1 MVNLL
6 KRALHKAVYLLI
18 YILRIDVIG
27 EKLIFG
33 YHQAKIKRLSKKF
46 RKAGPGLKIGRHF
59 SVHNPQYISIGDN
72 FRALE
77 RFRIET
83 FDLLYDQRFTPEL
96 TIGNDVIFNTD
107 CHIGCTHKV
116 SIGNN
121 VLFASRIYI
130 SDHAHG
136 EINAEALKTTPANRP
151 LVSAGPVIIEDNV
164 WVGEGVCILP
174 GVTIGKNAIIGA
186 NAVVTK
192 DVPANA
198 VAAGVPAKILRI
210 L

>member
-6 KRALHKAVYLLI
+6 KRALNKTVYLLM
-18 YILRIDVIG
+18 YSFSIDVIG
-27 EKLIFG
+27 EKLLFN
-33 YHQAKIKRLSKKF
+33 YHRAKIRRLSKKF
-46 RKAGPGLKIGRHF
+46 KKAGTGLKIGRHF
-59 SVHNPQYISIGDN
+59 SVHNPQYITIGNN
-72 FRALE
+72 FRALA

-83 FDLLYDQRFTPEL
+83 FDKLYDQHFTPEL

-107 CHIGCTHKV
+107 CHIGCINKV

-130 SDHAHG
+130 SDHSHG
-136 EINAEALKTTPANRP
+136 EINAEALKTIPALRP
-151 LVSAGPVIIEDNV
+151 LVTAGPVIIEDNV

-198 VAAGVPAKILRI
+198 VVAGIPAKILKI
-210 L
+210 M